1 MSVEKKFVLSI
12 DSGSTG
18 IRAML
23 FNRAG
28 EIVERAYERTDPVT
42 PEAGALEHEP
52 EMLWQSLLNVVS
64 EVLSK
69 QDPGAV
75 VAIVCWPA

>member
-1 MSVEKKFVLSI
+1 MSAEKKFVMSI

-28 EIVERAYERTDPVT
+28 EIVERAYQRTDPVT
-42 PEAGALEHEP
+42 PEPGALEHDP
-52 EMLWQSLLNVVS
+52 EMLWQSLRSVVS

-69 QDPGAV
+69 QNA
-75 VAIVCWPA
+75 A